1 MMSLVF
7 RGPASKACFETPVSR
22 ECPALHVFLGFE
34 KPGLDRF
41 HPREY
46 FDGCIGLCGIGFD
59 KSFAIAYEHTRIAVF
74 FPL

>member
-1 MMSLVF
+1 MF
-7 RGPASKACFETPVSR
+7 RGLASKACFETPVSR
-22 ECPALHVFLGFE
+22 ECPALHVFLARLGFE